1 MMTLSTL
8 PHDLIDAASLISR
21 TDAKGRIIYANE
33 KFVEVSGWTLP
44 ELIGKDHKIVN
55 SGIHSEDFW
64 KNMYNVTLKERK
76 VWNSIVT
83 NRSKCGKLYHV
94 DTYIKAE
101 FDVNGKHTGF
111 SSVRQDITKLV
122 ESFNDVN
129 QKNVYLEYAAK
140 ILRHDMHSG
149 INTYIPRGIAS
160 LERRLNPGI
169 IESNRLEVPLRLLK
183 DGLKH
188 TQKVYLGVKEF
199 TNLVREDKVL
209 EKEDKDLQK
218 ILISY
223 LSMTSY
229 NDQVIVD
236 SLITIPVN
244 ESLFCTAV
252 DNLIRNG
259 LKYNDSDTR
268 WVKIYMLDADT
279 MAIQDNGR
287 GMSHEDFSRMSYP
300 YTRRANQK
308 EKGTGLGLNICN
320 AILREHGFA
329 INCEKLEQGTLL
341 KVRLR

>member
-1 MMTLSTL
+1 MTLSTL
-8 PHDLIDAASLISR
+8 PHDLIDAAALISR
-21 TDAKGRIIYANE
+21 TDTKGRIIYANE
-33 KFVEVSGWTLP
+33 KFIEVSGWTLP

-55 SGIHSEDFW
+55 SGVHSKDFW
-64 KNMYNVTLKERK
+64 RNMYTTTVKNREI
-76 VWNSIVT
+76 WNSIVT
-83 NRSKCGKLYHV
+83 NRSKCGKFYHV

-101 FDVNGKHTGF
+101 FDENGRHTGF
-111 SSVRQDITKLV
+111 SSIRQDITRLV

-160 LERRLNPGI
+160 IERRLSPDV
-169 IESNRLEVPLRLLK
+169 IESYRLEIPLRLLK

-188 TQKVYLGVKEF
+188 TQKVYVGVKEF

-209 EKEDKDLQK
+209 EKEEKDLQQ
-218 ILISY
+218 ILNAY
-223 LSMTSY
+223 LAMTSY
-229 NDQVIVD
+229 NDQVVV
-236 SLITIPVN
+236 SPLITLPVN

-259 LKYNDSDTR
+259 LKYNDSETK
-268 WVKIYMLDADT
+268 WVKVYMHDPAT

-287 GMSHEDFSRMSYP
+287 GMSQEDFSRMSYP

-329 INCEKLEQGTLL
+329 IECEKLELGTLL